1 MKTWLVTG
9 ANRGIGAAL
18 VQQLAAR
25 GERVFAVSRGAR
37 AEAKAQENVTYL
49 DGVEL
54 TAAADLEALA
64 RRLEGERLD
73 VLLHNAGLLIPDGL
87 GAVDAEAV
95 RAQFEINALAPLL
108 LTQALSAQL
117 HAGARI
123 AIVTSRMGSVADN
136 TSGAFYG
143 YRMSKAAVNMAARS
157 LTLDLKGRGIAV
169 GLFHPGYVR
178 TGMTGGNGEIEPEVS
193 ARGLLQHIDALT
205 LSNTGGFWHATQ
217 GTPLP
222 W

>member
-37 AEAKAQENVTYL
+37 AEAKAQENVTDL

-54 TAAADLEALA
+54 TAAADLKALA

-123 AIVTSRMGSVADN
+123 AIVTSRMGSIADN